1 MLRQARLDAPGTFHR
16 VMIRGIERS
25 SIFAGVKTLVKQA
38 ALGRSLAMN
47 TIDGRWR
54 LSSKV
59 GNDVANARPK
69 ETPMNKFEA
78 AKRLCFI
85 LVVAGLLL
93 GNAGNVHA
101 QQVQQVKAN
110 RVKELLRAGK
120 PALGAIVSLP
130 CAPAAQVLA
139 QAGFDWLWIDMEH
152 GPINLETAHGMIQ
165 ATQGT
170 EAVPVVR
177 VPWNLHWLAKPV
189 LDAGAMGIVFPFIRS
204 RQEAIDAVQ
213 AVRYPPEGVRGFSP
227 AFAALRWGLSVPEY
241 VKAANREIMAILLI
255 EHIDAVG
262 RIDEILSVPGVDLAF
277 IGPFDLSG
285 SMGLLGQITHPREEE
300 AIQKVLAAA
309 KRAKVPAGILAVTPE
324 DVNRR
329 LQQGFQFIMVGA
341 DTAFLT
347 AGAKGIL
354 SQVKR

>member
-1 MLRQARLDAPGTFHR
+1 
-16 VMIRGIERS
+16 
-25 SIFAGVKTLVKQA
+25 
-38 ALGRSLAMN
+38 
-47 TIDGRWR
+47 
-54 LSSKV
+54 
-59 GNDVANARPK
+59 
-69 ETPMNKFEA
+69 MNKFQA
-78 AKRLCFI
+78 AKRLWFA
-85 LVVAGLLL
+85 LMVAGLLL
-93 GNAGNVHA
+93 GKAGDVDA
-101 QQVQQVKAN
+101 QQVQQIKAN

-120 PALGAIVSLP
+120 PALGAVMSLP
-130 CAPAAQVLA
+130 SAPAAAVLA

-152 GPINLETAHGMIQ
+152 GPINLETAHRMIQ

-170 EAVPVVR
+170 ETVPVVR

-204 RQEAIDAVQ
+204 KQEAIEAVQ
-213 AVRYPPEGVRGFSP
+213 SVRYPPEGIRGFSP
-227 AFAALRWGLSVPEY
+227 TFAALRWGLSVPEY
-241 VKAANREIMAILLI
+241 LKTANREIMAILLI

-285 SMGLLGQITHPREEE
+285 SMGLLGQITHPRVEE

-309 KRAKVPAGILAVTPE
+309 KEAKVPVGILAMTPE
-324 DVNRR
+324 DANRR
-329 LQQGFQFIMVGA
+329 LQQGFQFIMVGS

-347 AGAKGIL
+347 GAAKGIL

>member
-1 MLRQARLDAPGTFHR
+1 ML
-16 VMIRGIERS
+16 E
-25 SIFAGVKTLVKQA
+25 
-38 ALGRSLAMN
+38 
-47 TIDGRWR
+47 
-54 LSSKV
+54 
-59 GNDVANARPK
+59 PK

-78 AKRLCFI
+78 AKRLGI
-85 LVVAGLLL
+85 VLVVAGLLL

-110 RVKELLRAGK
+110 RVKELLRDGK
-120 PALGAIVSLP
+120 PALGAVISLP

-170 EAVPVVR
+170 ETVPVVR

-204 RQEAIDAVQ
+204 KQEAIDAVQ
-213 AVRYPPEGVRGFSP
+213 SVRYPPEGIRGFSP
-227 AFAALRWGLSVPEY
+227 AIAALRWGLSVPEY
-241 VKAANREIMAILLI
+241 VQAANREIMAILLI

-277 IGPFDLSG
+277 IGPYDLSG
-285 SMGLLGQITHPREEE
+285 SMGLLGQVTHPKVEE

-309 KRAKVPAGILAVTPE
+309 KKARVPIGILAVTPE

-329 LQQGFQFIMVGA
+329 LQQGFQFITVGGDA
-341 DTAFLT
+341 SFLT
-347 AGAKGIL
+347 GAAKGIL

>member
-1 MLRQARLDAPGTFHR
+1 M
-16 VMIRGIERS
+16 S
-25 SIFAGVKTLVKQA
+25 
-38 ALGRSLAMN
+38 
-47 TIDGRWR
+47 
-54 LSSKV
+54 
-59 GNDVANARPK
+59 
-69 ETPMNKFEA
+69 KFEV
-78 AKRLCFI
+78 AKRLWFI

-93 GNAGNVHA
+93 CNVGNVYS
-101 QQVQQVKAN
+101 QQVQPVKAN

-120 PALGAIVSLP
+120 PALGAVVSLP

-170 EAVPVVR
+170 ETVPVVR

-189 LDAGAMGIVFPFIRS
+189 LDAGAMGIVFPFITAK
-204 RQEAIDAVQ
+204 QGAIDAVQ
-213 AVRYPPEGVRGFSP
+213 SVRYPPEGIRGFSP

-255 EHIDAVG
+255 EHIDAVS

-277 IGPFDLSG
+277 IGPYDLSG
-285 SMGLLGQITHPREEE
+285 SMGMLGQITHPKEEE

-329 LQQGFQFIMVGA
+329 LQQGFRFIMVGG
-341 DTAFLT
+341 DTGFL
-347 AGAKGIL
+347 AGAAKGML
-354 SQVKR
+354 SQIKR

>member
-1 MLRQARLDAPGTFHR
+1 
-16 VMIRGIERS
+16 
-25 SIFAGVKTLVKQA
+25 
-38 ALGRSLAMN
+38 
-47 TIDGRWR
+47 
-54 LSSKV
+54 
-59 GNDVANARPK
+59 
-69 ETPMNKFEA
+69 MNKFEA
-78 AKRLCFI
+78 AKRLWFI
-85 LVVAGLLL
+85 LMVAGLLL
-93 GNAGNVHA
+93 VNVGNVHA
-101 QQVQQVKAN
+101 QQVQPVKAN

-120 PALGAIVSLP
+120 PTLGAVMSIPS
-130 CAPAAQVLA
+130 APAAEVLA

-152 GPINLETAHGMIQ
+152 GPINLETAHRMIQ

-170 EAVPVVR
+170 ETVPVVR

-189 LDAGAMGIVFPFIRS
+189 LDAGAMGIIFPFIRS
-204 RQEAIDAVQ
+204 KQEAIEAVQ

-277 IGPFDLSG
+277 IGPYDLSG
-285 SMGLLGQITHPREEE
+285 SMGMLGQITHPREEE

-309 KRAKVPAGILAVTPE
+309 KKAKVPAGILAVTPE

-329 LQQGFQFIMVGA
+329 LQQGFQFIMVGS
-341 DTAFLT
+341 DTGFL
-347 AGAKGIL
+347 AGAAKGMLNQI
-354 SQVKR
+354 KR